1 MIKEKVLDLANH
13 ISNKKRGSK
22 NEIKATDPEYMILE
36 PVVTNEMAEVALCME
51 IRKKVTAK
59 EIAPLC
65 SKTLEETTKLLLE
78 LAEAGVCFVNEV
90 DGVDIFWYDTWVPGI
105 MEMMV
110 NNKKKMLKN
119 ILKLLELLK
128 LMEE

>member
-110 NNKKKMLKN
+110 NNKKMLKN